1 MAKKE
6 TKSTNEQEV
15 APEAANVQPIGL
27 SIQDL
32 IAITQLIQITTQRA
46 AFRADELEQ
55 VGALYNKLIAFLQQT
70 GAIQPAQQQPQEET
84 APTEETKND

>member
-6 TKSTNEQEV
+6 TKSTNEQQV

-32 IAITQLIQITTQRA
+32 ISITQLIQITTQRA

-70 GAIQPAQQQPQEET
+70 GAIQPVQQPQEET